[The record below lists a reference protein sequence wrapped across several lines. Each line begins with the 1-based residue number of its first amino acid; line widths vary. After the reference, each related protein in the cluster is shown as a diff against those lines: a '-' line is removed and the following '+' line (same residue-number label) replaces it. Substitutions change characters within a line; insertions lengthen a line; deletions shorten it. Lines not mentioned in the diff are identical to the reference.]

1 MLAQEIEP
9 TSGKVDLRKKQS
21 IVRDQGMRPTCLA
34 YAATSG
40 HEYLRSDERCLSVE
54 YLHWASV
61 KRDGA
66 SKQGVSLKTTVE
78 VLADTG
84 QPYEEVWPYRYDVDD
99 TASDYAPPTTIY
111 SDDCFRITLEKEI
124 RPSVEDL
131 KLHLRMGRAVV
142 IGIRLFYGFHSS
154 VDGKIKLPKVGE
166 SPSGSHAVLL
176 VGYDDYEQNFIFKN
190 SWGNKWGDV
199 GYGLLPYSYVL
210 DHTLAAHVFS
220 NEDPGGRNE

>member
-1 MLAQEIEP
+1 MDTKL
-9 TSGKVDLRKKQS
+9 DLRRKQS
-21 IVRDQGMRPTCLA
+21 TVKDQGLRPTCLA
-34 YAATSG
+34 CAATSG
-40 HEYLRSDERCLSVE
+40 HEYLRDDERCLSVE

-66 SKQGVSLKTTVE
+66 SKQGVSLRTTVE

-84 QPYEEVWPYRYDVDD
+84 QPYEEVWPYRHDVDD
-99 TASDYAPPTTIY
+99 TASDYEPPTTIY
-111 SDDCFRITLEKEI
+111 PDDCLRITWEKEI

-154 VDGKIKLPKVGE
+154 VDGKIPLPKVGE
-166 SPSGSHAVLL
+166 SPSGRHTVLL
-176 VGYDDYEQNFIFKN
+176 VGYDNYAQNFIFKN
-190 SWGNKWGDV
+190 SWGDEWGDV

-210 DHTLAAHVFS
+210 DNTLAAHVFS
-220 NEDPGGRNE
+220 NEDLGGKGE

>member
-1 MLAQEIEP
+1 
-9 TSGKVDLRKKQS
+9 
-21 IVRDQGMRPTCLA
+21 MRPTCLA

-40 HEYLRSDERCLSVE
+40 HEYLRSDKRCLSVE

-84 QPYEEVWPYRYDVDD
+84 QPYEELWPYRHDVDD
-99 TASDYAPPTTIY
+99 TALDYAPPITICP
-111 SDDCFRITLEKEI
+111 DNCFRITLEKEI

-131 KLHLRMGRAVV
+131 KLHLRTGRAVV

-154 VDGKIKLPKVGE
+154 VDGKIQLPKVGE

-210 DHTLAAHVFS
+210 DHALAAHVFS
-220 NEDPGGRNE
+220 NEDLRENGGQISFWQ

>member
-1 MLAQEIEP
+1 MSAQEMEH
-9 TSGKVDLRKKQS
+9 TSGKVDLRKMQS
-21 IVRDQGMRPTCLA
+21 IVKDQGMRPTCLA
-34 YAATSG
+34 CAATSG

-66 SKQGVSLKTTVE
+66 SNNGVSLKPTVE

-99 TASDYAPPTTIY
+99 AVSDYAPPTSIY
-111 SDDCFRITLEKEI
+111 PDDCFRITLEKEI
-124 RPSVEDL
+124 RPLVEDL
-131 KLHLRMGRAVV
+131 KLHLRVGRAVV
-142 IGIRLFYGFHSS
+142 IGIRLFYSFHSS
-154 VDGKIKLPKVGE
+154 VDGKIQLPKVGD
-166 SPSGSHAVLL
+166 SPSGSHVVLL

-210 DHTLAAHVFS
+210 SYTLAAHVFS
-220 NEDPGGRNE
+220 NENPGGEE